1 MKVLIAGATGAIG
14 RPLVTQLI
22 QAEYDVTGLTRSP
35 QNANFLTQQ
44 GAKSEIIDIFDADAV
59 HTTLSRIQPEVVI
72 DLLTALP
79 KNYAPESMSAATA
92 LDHRTRREGGANLQ
106 IAAQAA
112 GVRRYILQSSA
123 FWYAPG
129 IGLADEET
137 PFAFDSTP
145 GIAAGTRMYAD
156 IEHRLLSAN
165 TLEGIVLRY
174 GLFYGTGTWYASDG
188 DMANMVRKQQF
199 PIVGDGQGVWSWI
212 HVEDAAAATVAAIE
226 QGKLGIYNIVDDR
239 PLELR
244 VWLSAYADWLGAKPP
259 VQVSVADTLKTQGAD
274 AVYYATQLRGASNLK
289 AKREINFQPRSLQWL
304 DKTLA
309 FNL

>member
-14 RPLVTQLI
+14 RPLITQLI
-22 QAEYDVTGLTRSP
+22 QAGYDVTGLTRSP

-59 HTTLSRIQPEVVI
+59 HTTLSHIQPEVAI

-79 KNYAPESMSAATA
+79 KNYTPESMSAATA

-106 IAAQAA
+106 MAAQAA
-112 GVRRYILQSSA
+112 GVRRYLLQSSA

-129 IGLADEET
+129 VGLADEET

-145 GIAAGTRMYAD
+145 AIAAGTRMYAN

-165 TLEGIVLRY
+165 TLEGVVLRY
-174 GLFYGTGTWYASDG
+174 GFLYSSGTWYASDG
-188 DMANMVRKQQF
+188 DMANLVRQQQF
-199 PIVGDGQGVWSWI
+199 PIVDDGQGVWSWI
-212 HVEDAAAATVAAIE
+212 HVEDAATATVAAVE
-226 QGKLGIYNIVDDR
+226 QGKPGVYNIVDDR

-244 VWLSAYADWLGAKPP
+244 IWLSAYADWLGAKPP
-259 VQVSVADTLKTQGAD
+259 VRVSVEDTLKTQGAD

-289 AKREINFQPRSLQWL
+289 AKQELKFQPRSLQWL
-304 DKTLA
+304 D
-309 FNL
+309 